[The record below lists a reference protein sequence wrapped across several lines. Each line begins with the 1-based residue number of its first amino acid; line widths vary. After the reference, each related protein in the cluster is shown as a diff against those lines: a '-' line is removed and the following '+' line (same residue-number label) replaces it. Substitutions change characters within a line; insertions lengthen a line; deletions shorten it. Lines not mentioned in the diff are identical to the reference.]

1 MLAISPQNL
10 AGARAL
16 AWPTIRAGSRAAE
29 FVRRLSANIGKQ
41 DTAVGTADI
50 SATAGKASSRF

>member
-29 FVRRLSANIGKQ
+29 FIRRLSANIGKQ
-41 DTAVGTADI
+41 DTAVGAADI
-50 SATAGKASSRF
+50 SATA